1 MLLKKKL
8 NLSVLINLPG
18 FYKFLYIM
26 ICFFSCSS
34 NEEECIKT
42 VTIQQFYTVGN
53 EIHSYNQEI
62 DIPCG
67 VNEVTEPVNIEPPL
81 LDGFSYE
88 VINFEYTSDTGNNT
102 TRLQFEIKLKN
113 SNNYPAKGFPYFT
126 VSIDGLESSTKYANF
141 LNNSCGII
149 KANSSCTVILDIEES
164 HVFGIPN
171 SIELIDV
178 KYYLTKE

>member
-1 MLLKKKL
+1 
-8 NLSVLINLPG
+8 
-18 FYKFLYIM
+18 M

-67 VNEVTEPVNIEPPL
+67 VNELTEPVNIEPPL

-102 TRLQFEIKLKN
+102 TRLQFEIKLILFKMKLVK
-113 SNNYPAKGFPYFT
+113 SKYEIYIYYFLK
-126 VSIDGLESSTKYANF
+126 DFFLFYA
-141 LNNSCGII
+141 GI
-149 KANSSCTVILDIEES
+149 
-164 HVFGIPN
+164 
-171 SIELIDV
+171 
-178 KYYLTKE
+178 